1 MANFIDGKPGSK
13 MLLVGNEAIA
23 RGALE
28 AGISVAAAYPG
39 TPATEIMENLSR
51 AGKTR
56 KLYVEWSA
64 NEKVAMEV
72 AAAGSY
78 AGLRALTAMKQ
89 CGLNVAADFLVHLAL
104 SGTRAGLVMVPC
116 DDPGAVASIN
126 EEESRLFAQ
135 LAEIPLVEPCDAQEA
150 KDMIKYAVELSEAIH
165 NIVMVRSVTRLS
177 HASGTVLLGEIPD
190 RTAKAEFKTKGPP
203 LDPDEGVVMPMPVA
217 LKHENQQRKLEKAIE
232 WFESSPFN
240 WYEGPDSPH
249 VLIVTSSVCFLYSKE
264 AIQRLGVTDRVGI
277 LKLGTTWPLPPRLVE
292 ETLRRTDRV
301 LVVEETLPIMENSLK
316 SLAMDLAGRV
326 GIKTFHG
333 KADGLLPRVGELSVD
348 LVALAV
354 ARVLDVNYQ
363 STAPAA
369 YIERAKEIAGEGAP
383 VRTLTF
389 CPGCPHRASLW
400 SLRQVLEMD
409 NRNGFVC
416 GDIGC
421 YGMDLFGSGFGATR
435 TIHAMGSGTG
445 LASGFGK
452 WSAFDMDQ
460 TVLSVSGDSTF
471 FHTVMPAL
479 VNAIHNRSN
488 ITVVVLDNS
497 GTAMTGFQPHPGLEV
512 DAFGEEAPAVDI
524 GAVCRAMGARV
535 ETCDPFDP
543 ERVQRT
549 LLDLIEDKNGVK
561 VLILKQSCALS
572 PEKKGRKAYDVHVNE
587 TLCLGQGCGCNRL
600 CTRVLRCPGM
610 VWDEAREKARV
621 DDALCVG
628 CGFCAAI
635 CPQGAIERKEV
646 A

>member
-1 MANFIDGKPGSK
+1 

-39 TPATEIMENLSR
+39 TPATEIMENLSK
-51 AGKTR
+51 AGKTH

-78 AGLRALTAMKQ
+78 AGLRSLTAMKQ
-89 CGLNVAADFLVHLAL
+89 CGVNVAADFLVHLAL
-104 SGTRAGLVMVPC
+104 SGTRGGMIMIPC
-116 DDPGAVASIN
+116 DDPGAIASIN

-135 LAEIPLVEPCDAQEA
+135 LVEVPLIEPCDAQEA

-177 HASGTVLLGEIPD
+177 HASGTVLLGEIPE
-190 RTAKAEFKTKGPP
+190 RTAKAEFKSKGFP

-217 LKHENQQRKLEKAIE
+217 FKHESQQKKLEEAIQ

-240 WYEGPDSPH
+240 RYEGPDSPDL
-249 VLIVTSSVCFLYSKE
+249 LIVTSSVCYLYSRE
-264 AIQRLGVTDRVGI
+264 AVQRLGLTDRVGI
-277 LKLGTTWPLPPRLVE
+277 LKLGTTWPLPPQLVE
-292 ETLRRTDRV
+292 ENLRRTDRV
-301 LVVEETLPIMENSLK
+301 LVVEETLPVMENSLK
-316 SLAMDLAGRV
+316 ALAMDLAGRT
-326 GIKTFHG
+326 GIKTFYG
-333 KADGLLPRVGELSVD
+333 KADGLLPKVGELNVE
-348 LVALAV
+348 LVAGAV
-354 ARVLDVNYQ
+354 ARVLDVEHRPA
-363 STAPAA
+363 APAA
-369 YIERAKEIAGEGAP
+369 YVERATEIIQGGAAP
-383 VRTLTF
+383 TRSLTF

-400 SLRQVLEMD
+400 SLQKVLELD

-421 YGMDLFGSGFGATR
+421 YGMDLFGSGYGATR

-452 WSAFDMDQ
+452 LSDFGMDQ

-471 FHTVMPAL
+471 FHTVLPAL
-479 VNAIHNRSN
+479 VNAIHNQAN

-497 GTAMTGFQPHPGLEV
+497 GTAMTGFQPHPGLPV
-512 DAFGEEAPAVDI
+512 DAFGKEVPAIDI
-524 GAVCRAMGARV
+524 AAVSRAMGARV

-543 ERVQRT
+543 EETQRI
-549 LLDLIEDKNGVK
+549 LLDLVEDENGVK

-572 PEKKGRKAYDVHVNE
+572 PEKKGRKAYDVKVNDE
-587 TLCLGQGCGCNRL
+587 LCLGQDCGCNRL
-600 CTRVLRCPGM
+600 CTRILKCPGM
-610 VWDEAREKARV
+610 VWDEARGKARV
-621 DDALCVG
+621 DEALCVG
-628 CGFCAAI
+628 CGFCASI
-635 CPQGAIERKEV
+635 CPQGAIEKKEV

>member
-1 MANFIDGKPGSK
+1 MATFIDGKPGTK

-39 TPATEIMENLSR
+39 TPATEIMENLSK
-51 AGKTR
+51 AGKTH

-78 AGLRALTAMKQ
+78 AGLRSLTAMKQ
-89 CGLNVAADFLVHLAL
+89 CGVNVAADFLVHLAL
-104 SGTRAGLVMVPC
+104 SGTRGGMVMIPC
-116 DDPGAVASIN
+116 DDPGAIASIN

-135 LAEIPLVEPCDAQEA
+135 LAEVPLLEPCDAQEA
-150 KDMIKYAVELSEAIH
+150 KDMIRYAVELSEAIH

-177 HASGTVLLGEIPD
+177 HASGTVLLGEIPGGA
-190 RTAKAEFKTKGPP
+190 AKAEFKTKGPF
-203 LDPDEGVVMPMPVA
+203 LDPDEGVVMPMPVG
-217 LKHENQQRKLEKAIE
+217 LKHEAQQRKLDSALE

-240 WYEGPDSPH
+240 RYEGPDSPDL
-249 VLIVTSSVCFLYSKE
+249 LIVTSSVCTLYSKE
-264 AIQRLGVTDRVGI
+264 AVQRLGVTDRVGI
-277 LKLGTTWPLPPRLVE
+277 LKLGTTWPLPARLVE
-292 ETLRRTDRV
+292 ENLRRTERV
-301 LVVEETLPIMENSLK
+301 LVVEETLPVMENSLK
-316 SLAMDLAGRV
+316 ALAMDLAGRT
-326 GIKTFHG
+326 GLKTFHG
-333 KADGLLPRVGELSVD
+333 KADGLLPKVGELN
-348 LVALAV
+348 VALVSGAL
-354 ARVLDVNYQ
+354 AKVLGVEHRPA
-363 STAPAA
+363 APEA
-369 YIERAKEIAGEGAP
+369 YIERAREIAQGGAP
-383 VRTLTF
+383 TRSLTF

-400 SLRQVLEMD
+400 SLQKVLQLD

-435 TIHAMGSGTG
+435 TVHAMGSGTG

-452 WSAFDMDQ
+452 LGDFDMDQ

-471 FHTVMPAL
+471 FHTVLPAL
-479 VNAIHNRSN
+479 VNAVHNRSN

-512 DAFGEEAPAVDI
+512 NAFGEEVPAIDI
-524 GAVCRAMGARV
+524 AAVCRAMGARV

-543 ERVQRT
+543 EETQRT
-549 LLDLIEDKNGVK
+549 LLGLVEDESGVK
-561 VLILKQSCALS
+561 VLILKQMCALS
-572 PEKKGRKAYDVHVNE
+572 PERKGRRNFDMAVNDA
-587 TLCLGQGCGCNRL
+587 LCLGEDCGCNRL
-600 CTRVLRCPGM
+600 CTRILRCPGM
-610 VWDEAREKARV
+610 VWDEVRGKARV
-621 DDALCVG
+621 DEALCVG
-628 CGFCAAI
+628 CGFCASI
-635 CPQGAIERKEV
+635 CPRGAIERKEV

>member
-1 MANFIDGKPGSK
+1 MPSFIDGIPGSR

-39 TPATEIMENLSR
+39 TPATEIIENLSK
-51 AGKTR
+51 AAKTR

-78 AGLRALTAMKQ
+78 AGLRSLTAMKQ
-89 CGLNVAADFLVHLAL
+89 CGVNVAADFLVHLAL
-104 SGTRAGLVMVPC
+104 SGTRGGMVMVPC

-135 LAEIPLVEPCDAQEA
+135 LVEVPLIEPCDAQEA
-150 KDMIKYAVELSEAIH
+150 KDMIKYAAELSEAIH

-190 RTAKAEFKTKGPP
+190 RVPKAEFRTKGPL

-217 LKHENQQRKLEKAIE
+217 LKHEIQQRKLEKALS

-240 WYEGPDSPH
+240 RYEGPDAPEL
-249 VLIVTSSVCFLYSKE
+249 LIVTSSVCYLYSRE
-264 AIQRLGVTDRVGI
+264 AVQRLGLTGRVGI

-292 ETLRRTDRV
+292 QNLGRTGRV
-301 LVVEETLPIMENSLK
+301 LVVEETLPVMENNLK
-316 SLAMDLAGRV
+316 ALAMDLAGRI

-333 KADGLLPRVGELSVD
+333 KADDLLPRVGELNVESV
-348 LVALAV
+348 ARAV
-354 ARVLDVNYQ
+354 ARILGIEYRP
-363 STAPAA
+363 SAPAA
-369 YIERAKEIAGEGAP
+369 YIERAREIAKSGAP
-383 VRTLTF
+383 IRNLTF

-400 SLRQVLEMD
+400 SLRQVLELD

-421 YGMDLFGSGFGATR
+421 YGMDLFGSGYGATR

-452 WSAFDMDQ
+452 LSAFDMDQ

-471 FHTVMPAL
+471 FHAVMPAL

-488 ITVVVLDNS
+488 ITVVILDNS

-512 DAFGEEAPAVDI
+512 DAFGGEVPAIDI
-524 GAVCRAMGARV
+524 SAVCRAMGARV

-543 ERVQRT
+543 GRTQST
-549 LLDLIEDKNGVK
+549 LLDLIEDRNGVK
-561 VLILKQSCALS
+561 VLILKQICALS
-572 PEKKGRKAYDVHVNE
+572 PEKKGRKAYEVRVNE
-587 TLCLGQGCGCNRL
+587 TLCLGQSCGCNRL
-600 CTRVLRCPGM
+600 CTRILRCPGM
-610 VWDEAREKARV
+610 VWDEARGKARV
-621 DDALCVG
+621 DEALCAG
-628 CGFCAAI
+628 CGFCASI